1 MTNTLNSTP
10 MNDGPAKE
18 LPLIDDIRLLGQVL
32 GDTIREQEGEETF
45 KLIEAIR
52 KLSIAFERD
61 ADPDAGRQLGTL
73 LRGLTSD

>member
-32 GDTIREQEGEETF
+32 GDTIREQEGEET
-45 KLIEAIR
+45 
-52 KLSIAFERD
+52 S
-61 ADPDAGRQLGTL
+61 
-73 LRGLTSD
+73 S